1 MMKKILLFL
10 LLSLLMT
17 GSAFADCLMYID
29 DFTVTPDQLGTVIE
43 LRVKALYSA
52 RLNSWILDITYPE
65 GLTPINA
72 VPGADYD
79 ITYINSSGNTAINS
93 PIFYP
98 NDDYT
103 RIIGF
108 AYEQGYWYDPN
119 NGNALTSYGA
129 VKWEV
134 GTYEEMIVL
143 YVRVSED
150 FRGGEI
156 VLNSEFSCTDDT
168 RGGTIRDVY
177 GQQAIDYTVV
187 CNVTV
192 AGPPEAYACY
202 SPDNLTLT
210 FYYDGKRAS
219 RSGKTY
225 DLNMG
230 SDEPGWCSDGTYS
243 SVTQVVFD
251 PSFADARPTSTSH
264 WFDGMFSMQSITGMA
279 AYLNTTEVT
288 IMNYMFLGCSGLT
301 SLDLSNFN
309 TANVTSMSY
318 MFQACRGLTSLDL
331 SNFNTANVTSM
342 TGMFL
347 LCDGLTS
354 LDLSNFN
361 TSKVTDMSGMFQN
374 CFGLKTIYSG
384 DGWSTAAVT
393 SSGSMFYNC
402 TNLVGGKG
410 TTYSSSHT
418 NAAYAHI
425 DGGPSNPGYFT
436 AKNASLRGDVDADG
450 NVTISDVTAL
460 IDYLLSDNA
469 SGVNLTA
476 ADCDLDG
483 SITISDVTA
492 LIDYLLSGSW

>member
-29 DFTVTPDQLGTVIE
+29 DFMVTPNQMGTVIE
-43 LRVKALYSA
+43 LRVKTLYSA
-52 RLNSWILDITYPE
+52 RLNIWSLDITYPE

-72 VPGADYD
+72 EPGADYD
-79 ITYINSSGNTAINS
+79 ITYINSSGNSAIFT
-93 PIFYP
+93 PIFSQY
-98 NDDYT
+98 NDHTKLMGY
-103 RIIGF
+103 
-108 AYEQGYWYDPN
+108 ALEPGYWYDPN

-156 VLNSEFSCTDDT
+156 VLHSEFSCTDDT
-168 RGGTIRDVY
+168 RGVTIRDVY
-177 GQQAIDYTVV
+177 GQQAIDYTCV
-187 CNVTV
+187 CTVTF
-192 AGPPEAYACY
+192 GSPEAYACY
-202 SPDNLTLT
+202 TPSNATLT
-210 FYYDGKRAS
+210 FYYDSQRAS

-288 IMNYMFLGCSGLT
+288 IMNYMFLGC
-301 SLDLSNFN
+301 
-309 TANVTSMSY
+309 
-318 MFQACRGLTSLDL
+318 RGLTSLDL

-402 TNLVGGKG
+402 TSLVGGMG

-436 AKNASLRGDVDADG
+436 EKNASLRGDVDADG
-450 NVTISDVTAL
+450 SVTISDVTAL